1 MVQAAAI
8 VGKEDTWVST
18 ACQGCFCQ
26 CGIRVHRIGN
36 VVTEIEGDPECPIN
50 WGKLC
55 AKGKSRIMTLYD
67 PRRVTKPMIRTNPEK
82 GIGVDPKWKEI
93 GWEEA
98 IEMVAQKLKK
108 IRAEDPRKLVI
119 SMWDHG
125 VFTQV
130 KAWGSAF
137 GTPNTHWTGYYC
149 GNSLHPVTY
158 VINGTF
164 HTAVDLDHC
173 NYVIMVGSQHGFMA
187 GANPNLLTQKMA
199 QARARGLKVV
209 SIDPVGTNAVAK
221 ADEWVPIRPGT
232 DGAFA
237 MAMLNVLLNELG
249 VYDREYLKY
258 QTNGIYLTKAD
269 GTYVREQG
277 TEKPLVWDLK
287 AGKAPPY
294 AEIPVGWNFKEE
306 VPDPALE
313 GTFTVDGVECAPA
326 FQRLKD
332 HVKEW
337 TPEKVEPITT
347 IPAETIRRLTA
358 DFAREVRI
366 GSTIVIDGKLFP
378 YRPAAMHIYRGA
390 YAHKHGV
397 MSHLALQ
404 LINFVVGSLYSV
416 GGSMGAH
423 PVGPYWSPTAG
434 VDGMITAAKEISHS
448 RLPYPPSN
456 PVAPTDLGLMGIFP
470 MANNISPAVQLSIMN
485 PDWFKFPYLPEMLIN
500 CRTNLMMSRAN
511 PKSMEET
518 LKKIPFIVTF
528 AYELNETAEF
538 ADLVFPDA
546 HELERMDMFPN
557 TPHMY
562 VNPNTDFWYWGIRQ
576 EAVKPPPGVK
586 HWVEVMV
593 ELAKRAGFL
602 EDYFRVLNVTLH
614 LKEPYTLKPGR
625 EYSWDE
631 VADTWAR
638 SQCGP
643 DKGLDWFKKNGL
655 IKEQKKVDQMYP
667 RPTIKG
673 RFPVYFEFFTTL
685 KPGVEKVAKELG
697 LKWDTSDY
705 VPLPVW
711 RPCSA
716 YSENGK
722 FDLFAVNFK
731 GPFHCLSVTMNNPWL
746 HDLSQMHPYADKILL
761 NTESAKKRGIKTGD
775 TVCIE
780 SEVGKVQG
788 KVRVTE
794 CIHPEVIGIPGIFGH
809 WAEGKPVGRGN
820 GAHFNALIPFSLEKM
835 DMISTG
841 LDGCVKVRVTKA

>member
-287 AGKAPPY
+287 AGKARPY
-294 AEIPVGWNFKEE
+294 DEIPVGWNFKEE

-313 GTFTVDGVECAPA
+313 
-326 FQRLKD
+326 
-332 HVKEW
+332 
-337 TPEKVEPITT
+337 
-347 IPAETIRRLTA
+347 
-358 DFAREVRI
+358 
-366 GSTIVIDGKLFP
+366 
-378 YRPAAMHIYRGA
+378 
-390 YAHKHGV
+390 
-397 MSHLALQ
+397 
-404 LINFVVGSLYSV
+404 
-416 GGSMGAH
+416 
-423 PVGPYWSPTAG
+423 
-434 VDGMITAAKEISHS
+434 
-448 RLPYPPSN
+448 
-456 PVAPTDLGLMGIFP
+456 
-470 MANNISPAVQLSIMN
+470 
-485 PDWFKFPYLPEMLIN
+485 
-500 CRTNLMMSRAN
+500 
-511 PKSMEET
+511 
-518 LKKIPFIVTF
+518 KK
-528 AYELNETAEF
+528 
-538 ADLVFPDA
+538 
-546 HELERMDMFPN
+546 
-557 TPHMY
+557 
-562 VNPNTDFWYWGIRQ
+562 
-576 EAVKPPPGVK
+576 
-586 HWVEVMV
+586 
-593 ELAKRAGFL
+593 
-602 EDYFRVLNVTLH
+602 
-614 LKEPYTLKPGR
+614 
-625 EYSWDE
+625 
-631 VADTWAR
+631 
-638 SQCGP
+638 
-643 DKGLDWFKKNGL
+643 
-655 IKEQKKVDQMYP
+655 
-667 RPTIKG
+667 
-673 RFPVYFEFFTTL
+673 
-685 KPGVEKVAKELG
+685 
-697 LKWDTSDY
+697 
-705 VPLPVW
+705 
-711 RPCSA
+711 
-716 YSENGK
+716 
-722 FDLFAVNFK
+722 
-731 GPFHCLSVTMNNPWL
+731 
-746 HDLSQMHPYADKILL
+746 
-761 NTESAKKRGIKTGD
+761 KKRKY
-775 TVCIE
+775 
-780 SEVGKVQG
+780 
-788 KVRVTE
+788 
-794 CIHPEVIGIPGIFGH
+794 
-809 WAEGKPVGRGN
+809 
-820 GAHFNALIPFSLEKM
+820 M
-835 DMISTG
+835 
-841 LDGCVKVRVTKA
+841 